1 MGKWLIVVAI
11 FAPMIAHAGPKPDG
25 PPSDGP
31 IPTSYSAQP
40 PAVHGHISPGWGLY
54 ATLQGRSMDLQSR
67 DWADD
72 PQAQPR
78 DIAAGYGWRNGNA
91 EALIGYDQH
100 DFGPK
105 RQQLIAPGE
114 RDPNEP
120 PPVSS
125 SGVLGFSFV
134 LHGR

>member
-1 MGKWLIVVAI
+1 MGRWVLVAAI
-11 FAPMIAHAGPKPDG
+11 FAPVVTHAGPTPDA
-25 PPSDGP
+25 PPSN
-31 IPTSYSAQP
+31 PTPTAYAAQP
-40 PAVHGHISPGWGLY
+40 PAAHGHLSPGWGLY

-72 PQAQPR
+72 PHAQPR
-78 DIAAGYGWRNGNA
+78 DIEAGYGWRSGRT
-91 EALIGYDQH
+91 EALIGYNQH

-105 RQQLIAPGE
+105 RQQQIAPGS
-114 RDPNEP
+114 RDPNDP
-120 PPVSS
+120 QPVSS

>member
-1 MGKWLIVVAI
+1 MGKWLVTVAI
-11 FAPMIAHAGPKPDG
+11 FAPIIAHAGPTTDG

-31 IPTSYSAQP
+31 TPTSYSAQP
-40 PAVHGHISPGWGLY
+40 PTARGHISPGWGLY
-54 ATLQGRSMDLQSR
+54 ATLRGRSMDLQSR

-72 PQAQPR
+72 PHAQPR
-78 DIAAGYGWRNGNA
+78 DIEAGYGWRNGNT
-91 EALIGYDQH
+91 EALIGYNQH

-114 RDPNEP
+114 RDPNDP
-120 PPVSS
+120 QPVSS
-125 SGVLGFSFV
+125 SGVLGLSFV